1 MTKLTFYDLG
11 LRRRLSLVTEK
22 SNQFWHQLRSSSRS
36 SHVRLD
42 LSLLSLM
49 LLFCLFSQAKFARIS
64 TLGEF
69 LELRISIS
77 NVLLGV
83 VCLMLWRLAI
93 ISSFRQLTWRSR
105 LTNLLGQI
113 VLRVTACTGV
123 AGMIAGA
130 KHLYL
135 LTVLFEFWLGS
146 LVLIS

>member
-77 NVLLGV
+77 NVLLGGP
-83 VCLMLWRLAI
+83 
-93 ISSFRQLTWRSR
+93 SSRSGR
-105 LTNLLGQI
+105 AP
-113 VLRVTACTGV
+113 LREAMEEPHWEVRTDSGSVWMRPYSA
-123 AGMIAGA
+123 IAGE
-130 KHLYL
+130 HYRRVFHRGLSIEYD
-135 LTVLFEFWLGS
+135 
-146 LVLIS
+146 LV